1 MPKNFYFL
9 NLKKFKNKLI
19 NYKILQEMI
28 QKQVYLFVYFIQIE
42 LNIFFVNIIKHLDVD
57 HVQKWV
63 IQNQIVK
70 LQIYLQ
76 YKIQKDISKCY
87 RKNNNMIYQK
97 DLFQVEDFIDKK
109 EFFNLVI
116 LWILLLWMIMMMI
129 IKMKKMKMMIVMN
142 ITRINDLH
150 SQRY

>member
-57 HVQKWV
+57 HV
-63 IQNQIVK
+63 
-70 LQIYLQ
+70 
-76 YKIQKDISKCY
+76 
-87 RKNNNMIYQK
+87 
-97 DLFQVEDFIDKK
+97 
-109 EFFNLVI
+109 
-116 LWILLLWMIMMMI
+116 
-129 IKMKKMKMMIVMN
+129 
-142 ITRINDLH
+142 
-150 SQRY
+150 